1 MTSALTCE
9 IAPGRRIG
17 DGQPCFVIA
26 EIGSNHNHDFS
37 LATRMIDEAA
47 AAGGDAVKFQT
58 FKALDIVSPHVKSNA
73 YSGWDVSEKFE
84 YWYQFVETLEMPL
97 EWYDELIELTRKLD
111 LAFISSE
118 CNFWI

>member
-1 MTSALTCE
+1 MNKFK
-9 IAPGRRIG
+9 INGKIIG
-17 DGQPCFVIA
+17 ENHRCYIIA
-26 EIGSNHNHDFS
+26 EIGNNHNGNKETAKE
-37 LATRMIDEAA
+37 LIKAA
-47 AAGGDAVKFQT
+47 ADSGADAVKFQT

-73 YSGWDVSEKFE
+73 YSGWDVSDRFE